1 MLEAG
6 FPAGR
11 PRADK
16 SRQLWLHRTGMTCSP
31 KRMAD
36 ELSPPTQR
44 TRLVSLDALRGFDM
58 MWIMGGDSIGG
69 ATAAALGEHH
79 WFAEQLEHVTW
90 EGCRFYDLIFP
101 TFVFLAGVSAV
112 FSLGRIREQS
122 GKDAAFVRLLQR
134 ALMLYVL
141 GLFYYGLWSK
151 GFGQIRWLGVLQ
163 RIALSYLG
171 AGFCFIY
178 FRPRTLVAITI
189 TILAGYWAALTFIP
203 VPGFG
208 AGDLKEGHNLT
219 NWIDA
224 NYLPG
229 YKWDKT
235 HDPEGL
241 LSTFPAIA
249 TGLLGVFAGLVLRD
263 DTRRPTGKALWLISY
278 SAALLAAGYAF
289 SFAHPIIKK
298 LWTSSYVLV
307 AAGWSSFALAL
318 FYYVIDVQNWK
329 RWCTPFVWVGL
340 NPITIYLACNLV
352 KFDPLAMR
360 LVGGPTTQNGVT
372 VWHGLGAVNPGLGAF
387 AVGILGIGW
396 CFWLAWLLNRRRIY
410 LRL

>member
-1 MLEAG
+1 MAEETSL
-6 FPAGR
+6 PAR
-11 PRADK
+11 RE
-16 SRQLWLHRTGMTCSP
+16 
-31 KRMAD
+31 RM
-36 ELSPPTQR
+36 
-44 TRLVSLDALRGFDM
+44 VSLDALRGFDM

-79 WFAEQLEHVTW
+79 WFAQQLEHVSW

-101 TFVFLAGVSAV
+101 TFVFMAGISAV
-112 FSLGRIREQS
+112 FSLGRIREER

-134 ALMLYVL
+134 AFLLYVL

-151 GFGQIRWLGVLQ
+151 GFDQIRWMGVLQ

-171 AGFCFIY
+171 AGFFFI
-178 FRPRTLVAITI
+178 FCKPRTLIAVTA
-189 TILAGYWAALTFIP
+189 TILIGYWAALTFIP

-208 AGDLKEGHNLT
+208 AGDLQEGHNLT
-219 NWIDA
+219 NWFDA

-235 HDPEGL
+235 HDPEGI

-263 DTRRPTGKALWLISY
+263 TNRRPTGKALWLLGY
-278 SAALLAAGYAF
+278 SAALLATGYTASYF
-289 SFAHPIIKK
+289 HPLIKK

-307 AAGWSSFALAL
+307 AGGWSAFALAL

-340 NPITIYLACNLV
+340 NPITIYLACNLI
-352 KFDPLAMR
+352 KFDPLGAR
-360 LVGGPTTQNGVT
+360 LVGGSTTQDGVT
-372 VWHGLGAVNPGLGAF
+372 VWHGLGAWNPGVGALVV
-387 AVGILGIGW
+387 ALLGIGW
-396 CFWLAWLLNRRRIY
+396 GFWLAWLLHRRRIY